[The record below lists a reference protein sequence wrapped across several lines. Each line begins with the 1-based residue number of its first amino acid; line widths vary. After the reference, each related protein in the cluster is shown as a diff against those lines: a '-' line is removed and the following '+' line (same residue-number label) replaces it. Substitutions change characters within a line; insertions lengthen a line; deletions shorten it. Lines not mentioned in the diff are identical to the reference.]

1 MLGLSAQRVRHSM
14 AQTRSYF
21 TDGAAYEQ
29 VMARWSRAVGEVFL
43 DWLALPNGLRWL
55 DVGCGTGV
63 FTELV
68 LQRCAPRQVSAIDPS
83 ADQIAYAT
91 AKPAA
96 KAVSFRLGEAQ
107 ALPFADDAFDVA
119 AMALV
124 ISFIPEPATAIAEM
138 KRVTKPSGTIATYI
152 WDFLGK
158 GYTQQPL
165 REAIEALGIT
175 LPSQPGHLNS
185 ALESLHATFAAAGL
199 DQVATRTIE
208 IEVTYENFEQ
218 YWAAQTALANT
229 LVQEI
234 EKMTA
239 PDLERLK
246 NILRERLPKDKSA
259 RIAYKARANA
269 VKGRVPV

>member
-1 MLGLSAQRVRHSM
+1 M

-21 TDGAAYEQ
+21 TDGAAYER
-29 VMARWSRAVGEVFL
+29 VMARWSRAVGEIFL

-68 LQRCAPRQVSAIDPS
+68 LERCAPRQVSAIDPS
-83 ADQIAYAT
+83 ADQIAYAKT
-91 AKPAA
+91 KPAA

-138 KRVTKPSGTIATYI
+138 KRVTKPGGTIATYI

-175 LPSQPGHLNS
+175 LPPQPGHLNS

-234 EKMTA
+234 DKMTA
-239 PDLERLK
+239 SDLERLK
-246 NILRERLPKDKSA
+246 TILRESLPNDNGG
-259 RIAYKARANA
+259 RISYKARANA